1 MSIEL
6 VDKTP
11 KKHLPEALEKN
22 KWKEGQSGNPNGRP
36 KGTLS
41 IVGMLKKKLEDV
53 PEGAK
58 KTYAE
63 LLIDRILQMAIQDKN
78 DQQIKNILQYIEGMP
93 KGFSGDTN
101 VLVIPILGGISA
113 RQIST
118 DYSNKEDIATIQ
130 KD

>member
-1 MSIEL
+1 MTEKF
-6 VDKTP
+6 VDNTP
-11 KKHLPEALEKN
+11 KKQLPEALEKN

-36 KGTLS
+36 KGSGLSLATL
-41 IVGMLKKKLEDV
+41 LKRKLEDV

-93 KGFSGDTN
+93 KGSSGDTLIGDN
-101 VLVIPILGGISA
+101 RKIEIIIKNA
-113 RQIST
+113 RTDNQIT
-118 DYSNKEDIATIQ
+118 E
-130 KD
+130 

>member
-1 MSIEL
+1 MTEKF
-6 VDKTP
+6 VDNTP
-11 KKHLPEALEKN
+11 KKQLPEALEKN

-36 KGTLS
+36 KGSGLSLATL
-41 IVGMLKKKLEDV
+41 LKRKLEDV

-93 KGFSGDTN
+93 RGFSGDTLIGDN
-101 VLVIPILGGISA
+101 RKIEIIIKNA
-113 RQIST
+113 RTDNQIT
-118 DYSNKEDIATIQ
+118 E
-130 KD
+130 

>member
-1 MSIEL
+1 MNNEIP
-6 VDKTP
+6 T
-11 KKHLPEALEKN
+11 KN
-22 KWKEGQSGNPNGRP
+22 GDNRQPDGKFGAGNIANPNGRP

-93 KGFSGDTN
+93 RGFSGDTLIGDN
-101 VLVIPILGGISA
+101 RKIEIIIKNA
-113 RQIST
+113 RTDNQIT
-118 DYSNKEDIATIQ
+118 E
-130 KD
+130 